1 MWTKACGQVTAAS
14 LAIWPRSPPHG
25 PRGGGAA
32 VAVLD
37 TYLHTLLKKNF
48 FKFVGN
54 VTQFT
59 EFQKTTCT
67 PSST

>member
-1 MWTKACGQVTAAS
+1 VWTKACGQVTAAS
-14 LAIWPRSPPHG
+14 LAIWPRPPLG

-48 FKFVGN
+48 LSLL
-54 VTQFT
+54 
-59 EFQKTTCT
+59 EM
-67 PSST
+67 